1 MAAVA
6 ELPDAGVI
14 TRLGRGVIVGPG
26 APAPALWSG
35 ADRVVIDAAVL
46 DDPADAVDALHRHW
60 SQRIPVVVE
69 LQCSAD
75 ELRAPETEPDRP
87 PYALSPRFEFGR
99 ERLYFLARAN
109 NYDDRVGRMVWGPTV
124 EAQRLGAAVSDVA
137 DVVLADGTPAWC
149 DGGPRAGATPV
160 PERHRLI
167 HRNNLEQR
175 TLAADLSVATGAE
188 LAADQLAAVVH
199 DTGAARVIAP
209 AGSGKT
215 RVLTERFRLLVDRGW
230 SPGSIT
236 AVAYNVRAKDT
247 MRARLSDMPEAASR
261 RGRTLHALGN
271 DVLRRA
277 GGNTTLIDEWEM
289 RRRIE
294 ALVPV
299 KPRAN
304 TDMYAPYLEALSE
317 VRLGLVDPNLMES
330 QRDDVAGFG
339 AMFDE
344 YRDKLHADRA
354 IDHDEQI

>member
-1 MAAVA
+1 M
-6 ELPDAGVI
+6 
-14 TRLGRGVIVGPG
+14 
-26 APAPALWSG
+26 
-35 ADRVVIDAAVL
+35 
-46 DDPADAVDALHRHW
+46 
-60 SQRIPVVVE
+60 
-69 LQCSAD
+69 
-75 ELRAPETEPDRP
+75 
-87 PYALSPRFEFGR
+87 
-99 ERLYFLARAN
+99 
-109 NYDDRVGRMVWGPTV
+109 
-124 EAQRLGAAVSDVA
+124 
-137 DVVLADGTPAWC
+137 
-149 DGGPRAGATPV
+149 
-160 PERHRLI
+160 
-167 HRNNLEQR
+167 
-175 TLAADLSVATGAE
+175 
-188 LAADQLAAVVH
+188 VH

-247 MRARLSDMPEAASR
+247 MRARLADMPEAHGAASAR
-261 RGRTLHALGN
+261 CTRSATTCCGA
-271 DVLRRA
+271 RA
-277 GGNTTLIDEWEM
+277 ATRTLIDEWEM

-317 VRLGLVDPNLMES
+317 VRLGLVDPNVVEA

-354 IDHDEQI
+354 IDHDEQIYGAIEVLLRAPDVRARVPTRSAATCSSTSSRTSRPRNCCCCGWSRRPRTTCSASATTTR